1 VRTKPSSRPRRSSG
15 SALRVAA
22 AVLSVTVVA
31 GCGAPTVRDTDKKV
45 VAREN
50 IATGLTRWEPAQR
63 PTLPR
68 LQGATL
74 DGGQLDVAGWRGHVV
89 VVNAWGSWCGPCR
102 EEAPALRRV
111 WAETTSDGVR
121 FVGIDTRDNAA
132 AARAFTRE
140 FRIGYSSLVD
150 DSGRVMLAFAR
161 TIPVSAVPSTVVV
174 DARGRIAARI
184 IGAVRYPTLRGLVD
198 DTLAETIKNQN
209 RKTPTAKGA
218 S

>member
-1 VRTKPSSRPRRSSG
+1 MRTKPSSRPRRSGG

-31 GCGAPTVRDTDKKV
+31 GCGGSTVSGTGKKTAV
-45 VAREN
+45 DEN

-63 PTLPR
+63 PMLPP
-68 LQGATL
+68 LQGRTL
-74 DGGQLDVAGWRGHVV
+74 DGARLDVAGWRGHVV

-102 EEAPALRRV
+102 EEAPDLRRV
-111 WAETTSDGVR
+111 WAETKADGVR
-121 FVGIDTRDNAA
+121 FVGIDTRDNDA

-140 FRIGYSSLVD
+140 FHIGYPSLVD
-150 DSGRVMLAFAR
+150 DSGRVMLAFGR

-174 DARGRIAARI
+174 DARGRIAARV
-184 IGAVRYPTLRGLVD
+184 IGAVRYATLRGLVE
-198 DTLAETIKNQN
+198 DTLAETIKKKN

-218 S
+218 L